1 MSENLHTVSTDSKI
15 KDLSYFDSNG
25 SDMNKIKKTAATTT
39 QIFDTDTWFDDNYG
53 IEYLTKEYRGN
64 GEGLTTGVKNQIT
77 KETPDSALRDELLD
91 AATNNMTNCISI
103 PTGVQKDYFRK
114 TLNSATSMVFHRK
127 SGLPLS
133 SSPAPL
139 RRGKNDFGYDASIN
153 TPKAIKR

>member
-1 MSENLHTVSTDSKI
+1 MSENLYTVSTDSKT
-15 KDLSYFDSNG
+15 KDRSYLDSNG
-25 SDMNKIKKTAATTT
+25 SDLNKIKKTAATTT

-64 GEGLTTGVKNQIT
+64 DESIRTAVNNQIT

-91 AATNNMTNCISI
+91 VTNNMTNCISI